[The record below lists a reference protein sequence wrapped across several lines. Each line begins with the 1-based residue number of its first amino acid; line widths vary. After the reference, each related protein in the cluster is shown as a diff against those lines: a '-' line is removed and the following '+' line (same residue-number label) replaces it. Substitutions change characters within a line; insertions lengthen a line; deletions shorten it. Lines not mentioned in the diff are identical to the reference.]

1 MTTSMT
7 TECPRSD
14 LPPNMCWH
22 CRGHEHVHVDDLDD
36 GPDGDWPPPE
46 RPTPIA
52 ARVSGKCRWCGHPIE
67 RGELIVEGD
76 AGWVHDE
83 CVPF

>member
-1 MTTSMT
+1 MTT

-14 LPPNMCWH
+14 LPPAMCWH
-22 CRGHEHVHVDDLDD
+22 CRGHEHIQVPDLDD
-36 GPDGDWPPPE
+36 ELSGDIHWTPRTPPAAVP
-46 RPTPIA
+46 
-52 ARVSGKCRWCGHPIE
+52 ARVGGKCRSCEHPIE
-67 RGELIVEGD
+67 RGELIIEGD